1 MRNRGRTAFI
11 VTYLAPA
18 TLLYGLF
25 VVWPVLQA
33 IGFSFFKWS
42 GLSSNKTFVGLDN
55 FKQLFH
61 DDVFWKALQH
71 NALIFF
77 VGGGAILVIG
87 VGIAN
92 AMQGEGRMTKVLRSV
107 YLFPNIMSLVVVAIL
122 WEFVYD
128 PNIGLASSLMKLLG
142 LWGMQKP
149 GGPPVDHS
157 ILGSATRALPAV
169 IITFVWFA
177 VGFYIMLFSA
187 GIRQIPQ
194 EVVEAAKLDGA
205 DGFQRFRKVTLP
217 LLWSVGRIAI
227 IYLVIN
233 TLNVFALVFLMTQGG
248 PDRKTEVMLTY
259 LYEQAFVNS
268 DYGAATALA
277 IANFV
282 IVMAVSG
289 IVLRLTR
296 KDPTGVVAH

>member
-18 TLLYGLF
+18 ALLYGVF
-25 VVWPVLQA
+25 VIWPVLQA
-33 IGFSFFKWS
+33 IGFSLFKWS
-42 GLSSNKTFVGLDN
+42 GLSSKKTFVGLDN

-61 DDVFWKALQH
+61 DSVFWEALLH
-71 NALIFF
+71 NAWIFVF
-77 VGGGAILVIG
+77 GGGAILI
-87 VGIAN
+87 VGIAV
-92 AMQGEGRMTKVLRSV
+92 AHGTQGEGRLTKVLRSV

-128 PNIGLASSLMKLLG
+128 PHIGLVTSLTNLFGGSHASA
-142 LWGMQKP
+142 P
-149 GGPPVDHS
+149 GAVVQNTS
-157 ILGSATRALPAV
+157 ILGNPAKALPAV
-169 IITFVWFA
+169 IITFVWFS

-194 EVVEAAKLDGA
+194 EVAEASKLDGA
-205 DGFQRFRKVTLP
+205 EGLFRFRKITLP
-217 LLWSVGRIAI
+217 LLWSVGRISV

-277 IANFV
+277 MANFV

-289 IVLRLTR
+289 VVLRLTR
-296 KDPTGVVAH
+296 KDPSGAVQ

>member
-18 TLLYGLF
+18 VLLYGVF
-25 VVWPVLQA
+25 VIWPVLQA
-33 IGFSFFKWS
+33 FGFSVYKWS
-42 GLSSNKTFVGLDN
+42 GLSSKKTYVGFDN

-61 DDVFWKALQH
+61 DGVFWEALLH
-71 NALIFF
+71 NAWIFLF
-77 VGGGAILVIG
+77 GGAAILVIG
-87 VGIAN
+87 VGIAH
-92 AMQGEGRMTKVLRSV
+92 AMQGESKVTKVLRGV

-122 WEFVYD
+122 WEFVYH
-128 PNIGLASSLMKLLG
+128 PRIGLLNSVMNLLG
-142 LWGMQKP
+142 KSATRAAGA
-149 GGPPVDHS
+149 PVVEAS
-157 ILGSATRALPAV
+157 ILGSPTKALPAV

-187 GIRQIPQ
+187 GLRQIPQ
-194 EVVEAAKLDGA
+194 EVTEASKLDGA
-205 DGFQRFRKVTLP
+205 EGFFQFRKITFP
-217 LLWSVGRIAI
+217 LLWSVGRIAV
-227 IYLVIN
+227 IYIVIN

-277 IANFV
+277 IANFI

-289 IVLRLTR
+289 IIMGLTK
-296 KDPTGVVAH
+296 KDPSGVSN

>member
-18 TLLYGLF
+18 VLLYGVF
-25 VVWPVLQA
+25 VIWPVLQA
-33 IGFSFFKWS
+33 FGFSVFKWS
-42 GLSSNKTFVGLDN
+42 GLSSKKTFVGFDN

-61 DDVFWKALQH
+61 DGVFWEALLH
-71 NALIFF
+71 NAWIFLF
-77 VGGGAILVIG
+77 GGAAILIIA
-87 VGIAN
+87 VGIAH
-92 AMQGEGRMTKVLRSV
+92 AMQGESKITKLLRGV

-122 WEFVYD
+122 WQFVYH
-128 PNIGLASSLMKLLG
+128 PRIGLLTTVMNLMGKSAVHVAG
-142 LWGMQKP
+142 TP
-149 GGPPVDHS
+149 IVESS
-157 ILGSATRALPAV
+157 ILGSPTRALPAI

-194 EVVEAAKLDGA
+194 EVTEASRLDGA
-205 DGFQRFRKVTLP
+205 EGFFQFRKVTLP
-217 LLWSVGRIAI
+217 LLWSVGRIAV
-227 IYLVIN
+227 IYIVIN

-277 IANFV
+277 IANFI

-289 IVLRLTR
+289 VIMGLTR
-296 KDPTGVVAH
+296 KDPSGVSN

>member
-18 TLLYGLF
+18 VLLYGVF
-25 VVWPVLQA
+25 VIWPVLQA
-33 IGFSFFKWS
+33 FGFSVFKWS
-42 GLSSNKTFVGLDN
+42 GLSSKKTYVGFDN

-61 DDVFWKALQH
+61 DNVFWEALLH
-71 NALIFF
+71 NAWIFIF
-77 VGGGAILVIG
+77 GGSAILVIG
-87 VGIAN
+87 VGIAH
-92 AMQGEGRMTKVLRSV
+92 AMQGENKVTKVLRGV

-122 WEFVYD
+122 WEFVYH
-128 PNIGLASSLMKLLG
+128 PRIGLLNSLMTFLG
-142 LWGMQKP
+142 KSATHTVGA
-149 GGPPVDHS
+149 PVVEAS
-157 ILGSATRALPAV
+157 ILGSPTKALPAV

-187 GIRQIPQ
+187 GLRQIPQ
-194 EVVEAAKLDGA
+194 EVTEASKLDGA
-205 DGFQRFRKVTLP
+205 QGFFQFRKVTLP

-227 IYLVIN
+227 IYIVIN

-277 IANFV
+277 IANFI

-289 IVLRLTR
+289 IIMGLTK
-296 KDPTGVVAH
+296 KDPSGVSN

>member
-18 TLLYGLF
+18 VLLYGVF
-25 VVWPVLQA
+25 VIWPVLQA
-33 IGFSFFKWS
+33 FGFSVYKWS
-42 GLSSNKTFVGLDN
+42 GLSSKKTYVGFDN

-61 DDVFWKALQH
+61 DSVFWEALLH
-71 NALIFF
+71 NTWIFLF
-77 VGGGAILVIG
+77 GGAAILIIG
-87 VGIAN
+87 VGIAH
-92 AMQGEGRMTKVLRSV
+92 AMQGESKVTKILRGV

-122 WEFVYD
+122 WEFVYH
-128 PNIGLASSLMKLLG
+128 PRIGLLTSVMNLLG
-142 LWGMQKP
+142 KSATRAAGA
-149 GGPPVDHS
+149 PVVEAS
-157 ILGSATRALPAV
+157 ILGSPTKALPAV

-187 GIRQIPQ
+187 GLRQIPQ
-194 EVVEAAKLDGA
+194 EVTEASKLDGA
-205 DGFQRFRKVTLP
+205 EGFFLFRKITFP
-217 LLWSVGRIAI
+217 LLWSVGRIAV
-227 IYLVIN
+227 IYIVIN

-277 IANFV
+277 IANFI

-289 IVLRLTR
+289 IIMGLTK
-296 KDPTGVVAH
+296 KDPSGVSN

>member
-1 MRNRGRTAFI
+1 MRTRGRTAFI

-18 TLLYGLF
+18 VLLYGIF
-25 VVWPVLQA
+25 VIWPVIQA
-33 IGFSFFKWS
+33 VGFSFFKWS
-42 GLSSNKTFVGLDN
+42 GLSSKKTYVGFDN

-61 DDVFWKALQH
+61 DNVFWQALQH
-71 NALIFF
+71 NATIFLF
-77 VGGGAILVIG
+77 GGAAILI
-87 VGIAN
+87 VGIAVAH
-92 AMQGEGRMTKVLRSV
+92 AMQGEGRLTRALRSV

-128 PNIGLASSLMKLLG
+128 PHIGLVTSLVKLFGGSASA
-142 LWGMQKP
+142 KP
-149 GGPPVDHS
+149 GAPIVDS
-157 ILGSATRALPAV
+157 TILGSPTKALPAV

-194 EVVEAAKLDGA
+194 EVAEASKLDGA
-205 DGFQRFRKVTLP
+205 EGFFRFRKITLP
-217 LLWSVGRIAI
+217 LLWSVGRIAV

-277 IANFV
+277 IANFI

-289 IVLRLTR
+289 IVLRITR
-296 KDPTGVVAH
+296 KDPSESVQ

>member
-18 TLLYGLF
+18 TLLYGVF
-25 VVWPVLQA
+25 VIWPVLQA
-33 IGFSFFKWS
+33 FGFSFYKWS
-42 GLSSNKTFVGLDN
+42 GMSANKTFVGFDN

-61 DDVFWKALQH
+61 DSVFWQALEH
-71 NALIFF
+71 NALIFLI
-77 VGGGAILVIG
+77 GGGAILVIG
-87 VGIAN
+87 VGIAH
-92 AMQGEGRMTKVLRSV
+92 AMQGEGRLTKVLRSV

-128 PNIGLASSLMKLLG
+128 PNIGLVSSLMRLFDG
-142 LWGMQKP
+142 PVRAGA
-149 GGPPVDHS
+149 PPVDHS
-157 ILGSATRALPAV
+157 ILGSATKALPAV
-169 IITFVWFA
+169 IVTFVWFA
-177 VGFYIMLFSA
+177 VGFYIMLFST
-187 GIRQIPQ
+187 GIRQIPS
-194 EVVEAAKLDGA
+194 EVVEASKLDGA
-205 DGFQRFRKVTLP
+205 EGFHQFRKITLP
-217 LLWSVGRIAI
+217 LLWSVGRIAV

-296 KDPTGVVAH
+296 KDPAGASR

>member
-18 TLLYGLF
+18 VLLYGVF
-25 VVWPVLQA
+25 VIWPVLQA
-33 IGFSFFKWS
+33 FGFSVFKWS
-42 GLSSNKTFVGLDN
+42 GLSSKKTFVGFDN

-61 DDVFWKALQH
+61 DGVFWEALLH
-71 NALIFF
+71 NAWIFLF
-77 VGGGAILVIG
+77 GGAAILIIA
-87 VGIAN
+87 VGIAH
-92 AMQGEGRMTKVLRSV
+92 AMQGESKITKLLRGV

-122 WEFVYD
+122 WQFVYH
-128 PNIGLASSLMKLLG
+128 PRIGLLTTVMNLMG
-142 LWGMQKP
+142 QSAVHVAGTP
-149 GGPPVDHS
+149 IVESS
-157 ILGSATRALPAV
+157 ILGSPTRALPAI

-194 EVVEAAKLDGA
+194 EVTEASRLDGA
-205 DGFQRFRKVTLP
+205 EGFFQFRKVTLP
-217 LLWSVGRIAI
+217 LLWSVGRIAV
-227 IYLVIN
+227 IYIVIN

-277 IANFV
+277 IANFI

-289 IVLRLTR
+289 VIMGLTR
-296 KDPTGVVAH
+296 KDPSGVSN

>member
-18 TLLYGLF
+18 VLLYAVF
-25 VVWPVLQA
+25 VIWPVLQA
-33 IGFSFFKWS
+33 VGFSFFKWS
-42 GLSSNKTFVGLDN
+42 GLSSKKTYVGFDN
-55 FKQLFH
+55 FKLLFH
-61 DDVFWKALQH
+61 DSVFWQALLH
-71 NALIFF
+71 NAYIFLF
-77 VGGGAILVIG
+77 GGAAILVIG
-87 VGIAN
+87 IGIAH
-92 AMQGEGRMTKVLRSV
+92 AMQGEGKLTKVLRSV

-128 PNIGLASSLMKLLG
+128 PHIGIVTSVMKLFG
-142 LWGMQKP
+142 GSGAAKP
-149 GGPPVDHS
+149 GAPVVDTS
-157 ILGSATRALPAV
+157 ILGNPTKALPAV

-194 EVVEAAKLDGA
+194 EVAEASKLDGA
-205 DGFQRFRKVTLP
+205 EGLFRFRKITLP
-217 LLWSVGRIAI
+217 LLWSVGRIAV
-227 IYLVIN
+227 IYWVIN

-289 IVLRLTR
+289 IIMRLTR
-296 KDPTGVVAH
+296 KDPSGVAR

>member
-18 TLLYGLF
+18 VLLYGVF
-25 VVWPVLQA
+25 VIWPVLQA
-33 IGFSFFKWS
+33 FGFSVFKWS
-42 GLSSNKTFVGLDN
+42 GLSSKKTFVGFDN

-61 DDVFWKALQH
+61 DGVFWEALLH
-71 NALIFF
+71 NAWIFLF
-77 VGGGAILVIG
+77 GGAAILIIA
-87 VGIAN
+87 VGIAH
-92 AMQGEGRMTKVLRSV
+92 AMQGESKITKLLRGV

-122 WEFVYD
+122 WQFVYH
-128 PNIGLASSLMKLLG
+128 PRIGLLTTVMNLMGKSAVHVAG
-142 LWGMQKP
+142 TP
-149 GGPPVDHS
+149 IVESS
-157 ILGSATRALPAV
+157 ILGSPTRALPAI

-194 EVVEAAKLDGA
+194 EVTEASRLDGA
-205 DGFQRFRKVTLP
+205 EGFFQFRKVTLP
-217 LLWSVGRIAI
+217 LLWSVGRIAV
-227 IYLVIN
+227 IYIVIN

-289 IVLRLTR
+289 VIMGLTR
-296 KDPTGVVAH
+296 KDPSGVSN

>member
-11 VTYLAPA
+11 VSYLAPA
-18 TLLYGLF
+18 VVVYGLF
-25 VVWPVLQA
+25 VIWPVLQA
-33 IGFSFFKWS
+33 FGFSFFKWS
-42 GLSSNKTFVGLDN
+42 GLSSKKTFVGFDN

-61 DDVFWKALQH
+61 DNVFWQALLH
-71 NALIFF
+71 NAWIFVF
-77 VGGGAILVIG
+77 GGAAILI
-87 VGIAN
+87 IAICV
-92 AMQGEGRMTKVLRSV
+92 AHGMQGEGRLTKTLRGV
-107 YLFPNIMSLVVVAIL
+107 YLFPYIMSLVVVAIL
-122 WEFVYD
+122 WQFIYN
-128 PNIGLASSLMKLLG
+128 PQIGIATPIMNLLG
-142 LWGMQKP
+142 FNPVQKP
-149 GGPPVDHS
+149 GGPFVDHS
-157 ILGSATRALPAV
+157 ILGNPTRALPAV

-177 VGFYIMLFSA
+177 AGFYIMLFSA

-194 EVVEAAKLDGA
+194 EVVEASKLDGA
-205 DGFQRFRKVTLP
+205 EGLLRFRKVTLP

-277 IANFV
+277 MANFV
-282 IVMAVSG
+282 IVMTVSA
-289 IVLRLTR
+289 IILRLTR
-296 KDPTGVVAH
+296 KDPTGVVA

>member
-1 MRNRGRTAFI
+1 MKNRGRTAFI

-18 TLLYGLF
+18 VLLYGVF
-25 VVWPVLQA
+25 VILPVLQA
-33 IGFSFFKWS
+33 VGYSLFKWS
-42 GLSSNKTFVGLDN
+42 GLSSKKTYVGFDN

-61 DDVFWKALQH
+61 DDVFWQALLH
-71 NALIFF
+71 NAWIFLF
-77 VGGGAILVIG
+77 GGSAILIVA
-87 VGIAN
+87 IAV
-92 AMQGEGRMTKVLRSV
+92 AHGMQGESRATKALRSV

-128 PNIGLASSLMKLLG
+128 PHIGLLTSVMKLF
-142 LWGMQKP
+142 
-149 GGPPVDHS
+149 GGGATHRSGAAGIDTS
-157 ILGSATRALPAV
+157 ILGSPTQALPAV
-169 IITFVWFA
+169 IVTFVWFA

-194 EVVEAAKLDGA
+194 EVAEASKLDGA
-205 DGFQRFRKVTLP
+205 EGLFRFRKITLP
-217 LLWSVGRIAI
+217 LLWSVGRIAV

-296 KDPTGVVAH
+296 KDPTGVSH

>member
-18 TLLYGLF
+18 VLLYGVF
-25 VVWPVLQA
+25 VIWPVLQA
-33 IGFSFFKWS
+33 FGFSVFKWS
-42 GLSSNKTFVGLDN
+42 GLSSKKTFVGFDN

-61 DDVFWKALQH
+61 DGVFWEALLH
-71 NALIFF
+71 NAWIFLF
-77 VGGGAILVIG
+77 GGAAILIIA
-87 VGIAN
+87 VGIAH
-92 AMQGEGRMTKVLRSV
+92 AMQGESKITKLLRGV

-122 WEFVYD
+122 WQFVYH
-128 PNIGLASSLMKLLG
+128 PRIGLLTTVMNLMGKSAG
-142 LWGMQKP
+142 HVAGTP
-149 GGPPVDHS
+149 IVESS
-157 ILGSATRALPAV
+157 ILGSPTRALPAI

-194 EVVEAAKLDGA
+194 EVTEASRLDGA
-205 DGFQRFRKVTLP
+205 EGFFQFRKVTLP
-217 LLWSVGRIAI
+217 LLWSVGRIAV
-227 IYLVIN
+227 IYIVIN

-289 IVLRLTR
+289 VIMGLTR
-296 KDPTGVVAH
+296 KDPSGVSN

>member
-11 VTYLAPA
+11 ISYLAPA
-18 TLLYGLF
+18 VILYGVF
-25 VVWPVLQA
+25 VILPVLQA
-33 IGFSFFKWS
+33 VGFSLFKWS
-42 GLSSNKTFVGLDN
+42 GLSSKKTYVGFDN

-61 DDVFWKALQH
+61 DNVFWEALLH
-71 NALIFF
+71 NAWIFVF
-77 VGGGAILVIG
+77 GGTAILVIA
-87 VGIAN
+87 IAV
-92 AMQGEGRMTKVLRSV
+92 AHGMQGESKLTKTLRGV

-128 PNIGLASSLMKLLG
+128 PHIGLVTSLVKLFG
-142 LWGMQKP
+142 GSAKP
-149 GGPPVDHS
+149 NPLAPIQDTS
-157 ILGSATRALPAV
+157 ILGNPTKALPAV

-194 EVVEAAKLDGA
+194 EVAEASKLDGA
-205 DGFQRFRKVTLP
+205 EGIFRFRKITLP
-217 LLWSVGRIAI
+217 LLWSVGRISV
-227 IYLVIN
+227 IYIVIN
-233 TLNVFALVFLMTQGG
+233 TLNVFALVYLMTQGG

-289 IVLRLTR
+289 IVMGLTR
-296 KDPTGVVAH
+296 KDPSGAHH

>member
-18 TLLYGLF
+18 VLLYGVF
-25 VVWPVLQA
+25 VIWPVLQA
-33 IGFSFFKWS
+33 FGFSVFKWS
-42 GLSSNKTFVGLDN
+42 GLSSKKTFVGFDN

-61 DDVFWKALQH
+61 DGVFWEALLH
-71 NALIFF
+71 NAWIFLF
-77 VGGGAILVIG
+77 GGAAILIIA
-87 VGIAN
+87 VGIAH
-92 AMQGEGRMTKVLRSV
+92 AMQGESKITKLLRGV

-122 WEFVYD
+122 WQFVYH
-128 PNIGLASSLMKLLG
+128 PRIGLLTTVMNLMGKSAVHVAGTPIVESSSL
-142 LWGMQKP
+142 
-149 GGPPVDHS
+149 
-157 ILGSATRALPAV
+157 GSPTRALPAI

-194 EVVEAAKLDGA
+194 EVTEASRLDGA
-205 DGFQRFRKVTLP
+205 EGFFQFRKVTLP
-217 LLWSVGRIAI
+217 LLWSVGRIAV
-227 IYLVIN
+227 IYIVIN

-289 IVLRLTR
+289 VIMGLTR
-296 KDPTGVVAH
+296 KDPSGVSN

>member
-11 VTYLAPA
+11 ISYLAPA
-18 TLLYGLF
+18 EILYGVF
-25 VVWPVLQA
+25 VILPVLQA
-33 IGFSFFKWS
+33 VGFSLFKWS
-42 GLSSNKTFVGLDN
+42 GLSSKKTYVGFDN

-61 DDVFWKALQH
+61 DNVFWEALLH
-71 NALIFF
+71 NAWIFVF
-77 VGGGAILVIG
+77 GGTAILVIA
-87 VGIAN
+87 IAV
-92 AMQGEGRMTKVLRSV
+92 AHGMQGESKLTKTLRGV

-128 PNIGLASSLMKLLG
+128 PHIGLVTSLVKLFG
-142 LWGMQKP
+142 GSAKP
-149 GGPPVDHS
+149 NPLAPIQDTS
-157 ILGSATRALPAV
+157 ILGNPTKALPAV

-194 EVVEAAKLDGA
+194 EVAEASKLDGA
-205 DGFQRFRKVTLP
+205 EGIFRFRKITLP
-217 LLWSVGRIAI
+217 LLWSVGRISM
-227 IYLVIN
+227 IYIVIN
-233 TLNVFALVFLMTQGG
+233 TLNVFALVYLMTQGG

-289 IVLRLTR
+289 IVMGLTR
-296 KDPTGVVAH
+296 KDPSGAHH